1 MNANADPTLNAPA
14 SQALAAS
21 PTPAPSFRFH
31 WQGFASL
38 VLFGLFAAMAV
49 SGAVLYLSPRG
60 RTANWTNW
68 RIWGLGKEEWAT
80 LHICVTTVF
89 LIFGAWHLFLNWRM
103 FWGYIRRGILGL
115 PQLRLELLAAG
126 LVTAIVVYGGVC
138 LPQPFSL
145 LAAGRDYFRDSW
157 ERQDAAPVPHA
168 EELPLGQL
176 GRWGGMT
183 GQEIAQIVAAAG
195 VADVSPRMTLK
206 QLADRLGVAP
216 KDAFAW
222 LQERVPE
229 LKDLSWDRVPTIGSA
244 DGDRGSVGEQH
255 GGRGMGG
262 GPGPGMGGGAG
273 RGMGGGAG
281 RGMGGGMGY
290 GQGRGPIDD
299 GNPRHGET
307 DHP

>member
-1 MNANADPTLNAPA
+1 MNANPDSTQNAPS
-14 SQALAAS
+14 SQAVAAS
-21 PTPAPSFRFH
+21 PPPACSFCFH

-49 SGAVLYLSPRG
+49 SGALLYLSPRG

-68 RIWGLGKEEWAT
+68 RIWGLSKEEWAT
-80 LHICVTTVF
+80 FHICVTTVF
-89 LIFGAWHLFLNWRM
+89 LIFGAWHLFLNWRL
-103 FWGYIRRGILGL
+103 FWGYIKRGILGL

-126 LVTAIVVYGGVC
+126 LVTAAVVYGGVR

-145 LAAGRDYFRDSW
+145 LVAGRDYLRDSW
-157 ERQDAAPVPHA
+157 ERQDTAPVPHA

-176 GRWGGMT
+176 GRWVGIT
-183 GQEIAQIVAAAG
+183 GQEIAQIVAAVG
-195 VADVSPRMTLK
+195 VADASPRMTLG

-229 LKDLSWDRVPTIGSA
+229 LKDLSWDRVPTIGPA
-244 DGDRGSVGEQH
+244 DGDRGSAGEQR
-255 GGRGMGG
+255 GGRGLGG
-262 GPGPGMGGGAG
+262 GSGPGF
-273 RGMGGGAG
+273 GGAG

-290 GQGRGPIDD
+290 GRGRGTGDD
-299 GNPRHGET
+299 AIPRQGET
-307 DHP
+307 DNP